1 MKLRVAIVTESFLPQ
16 LNGVTN
22 SVVRVLDSLR
32 ANGHEAIV
40 IAPSNGLADLQLD
53 RTYAGFPIVRVP
65 SLPFRQFPVA
75 MPNPFVASILT
86 KFKPDVLHAAS
97 PFMLGGTAIGIAKR
111 LGIPTVAVYQTD
123 LAGYAARYGVPFVR
137 AVADKVM
144 TNVHGI
150 ADMNLA
156 PTSEASEYLTS
167 LGIRNVSVWGRG
179 VDVERF
185 HPNLKLEAE
194 TLALRERLLA
204 GRAKLIGYVGRLA
217 PEKQVERFAELADI
231 RDCAFV
237 IVGDGAERVRLS
249 KLLPDTHVTFL
260 GSQTGDDLARAYAAL
275 DVFVHFGAEETF
287 GQTIQEALASGVP
300 VVVPDAGGPRQL
312 VSNGETGFLVDPNEK
327 HIARRAVRLLLR
339 EDALRARMG
348 EAGRRAMLGRT
359 WEANNAR
366 LLEFYESVVDNA
378 TISTGQVN
386 ELV

>member
-1 MKLRVAIVTESFLPQ
+1 VKLRVAIVTESFLPQ

-97 PFMLGGTAIGIAKR
+97 PFMLGGAAIGIAKR

-150 ADMNLA
+150 ADINLA
-156 PTSEASEYLTS
+156 PTSEASDYLTS

-179 VDVERF
+179 VDAERF
-185 HPNLKLEAE
+185 HPNLKLQPE

-204 GRAKLIGYVGRLA
+204 GRTKLIGYVGRLA

-231 RDCAFV
+231 RDCAIV
-237 IVGDGAERVRLS
+237 IVGDGAERARLS

-300 VVVPDAGGPRQL
+300 VVVPDAGGPRHL

-366 LLEFYESVVDNA
+366 LLEFYASAVDNA
-378 TISTGQVN
+378 TITTGQVN

>member
-1 MKLRVAIVTESFLPQ
+1 VKLRVAVVTESFLPQ

-40 IAPSNGLADLQLD
+40 IAPSNGLANLQLD

-156 PTSEASEYLTS
+156 PTSEALDYLTS

-204 GRAKLIGYVGRLA
+204 GRTKLIGYVGRLA

-231 RDCAFV
+231 RDCAIV
-237 IVGDGAERVRLS
+237 IVGDGAERARLS

-300 VVVPDAGGPRQL
+300 VVVPDAGGPRHL

-359 WEANNAR
+359 WEVNNAR
-366 LLEFYESVVDNA
+366 LLEFYESVVENA

>member
-65 SLPFRQFPVA
+65 SLPFRQLPVA

-150 ADMNLA
+150 ADINLA
-156 PTSEASEYLTS
+156 PTSEASDYLTS

-179 VDVERF
+179 VDAERF
-185 HPNLKLEAE
+185 HPNLKLQPE

-204 GRAKLIGYVGRLA
+204 GRTKLIGYVGRLA

-231 RDCAFV
+231 RDCAIV
-237 IVGDGAERVRLS
+237 IVGDGAERARLS

-300 VVVPDAGGPRQL
+300 VVVPDAGGPRHL

-366 LLEFYESVVDNA
+366 LLEFYASAVDNA

>member
-1 MKLRVAIVTESFLPQ
+1 
-16 LNGVTN
+16 
-22 SVVRVLDSLR
+22 
-32 ANGHEAIV
+32 
-40 IAPSNGLADLQLD
+40 
-53 RTYAGFPIVRVP
+53 
-65 SLPFRQFPVA
+65 
-75 MPNPFVASILT
+75 
-86 KFKPDVLHAAS
+86 
-97 PFMLGGTAIGIAKR
+97 
-111 LGIPTVAVYQTD
+111 
-123 LAGYAARYGVPFVR
+123 
-137 AVADKVM
+137 M

-150 ADMNLA
+150 ADINLA
-156 PTSEASEYLTS
+156 PTSEASDYLTS

-179 VDVERF
+179 VDAERF
-185 HPNLKLEAE
+185 HPNLKLQPE

-204 GRAKLIGYVGRLA
+204 GRTKLIGYVGRLA

-231 RDCAFV
+231 RDCAIV
-237 IVGDGAERVRLS
+237 IVGDGAERARLS

-300 VVVPDAGGPRQL
+300 VVVPDAGGPRHL

-359 WEANNAR
+359 WEAHNAR
-366 LLEFYESVVDNA
+366 LLEFYASAVDNA
-378 TISTGQVN
+378 TITTGQVN

>member
-97 PFMLGGTAIGIAKR
+97 PFMLGGAAIGIAKR

-150 ADMNLA
+150 ADINLA
-156 PTSEASEYLTS
+156 PTSEASDYLTS

-179 VDVERF
+179 VDAERF
-185 HPNLKLEAE
+185 HPNLKSQPE

-204 GRAKLIGYVGRLA
+204 GRTKLIGYVGRLA

-231 RDCAFV
+231 RDCAIV
-237 IVGDGAERVRLS
+237 IVGDGAERARLS

-300 VVVPDAGGPRQL
+300 VVVPDAGGPRHL

-327 HIARRAVRLLLR
+327 HIARRAVRLLLQ

-366 LLEFYESVVDNA
+366 LFEFYASAVDNA
-378 TISTGQVN
+378 TITTGQVN

>member
-1 MKLRVAIVTESFLPQ
+1 VKLRVAIVTESFLPQ

-65 SLPFRQFPVA
+65 SLPFRQLPVA

-150 ADMNLA
+150 ADINLA
-156 PTSEASEYLTS
+156 PTSEASDYLTS

-179 VDVERF
+179 VDAERF
-185 HPNLKLEAE
+185 HPNLKLQPE

-204 GRAKLIGYVGRLA
+204 GRTKLIGYVGRLA

-231 RDCAFV
+231 RDCAIV
-237 IVGDGAERVRLS
+237 IVGDGAERARLS

-300 VVVPDAGGPRQL
+300 VVVPDAGGPRHL

-366 LLEFYESVVDNA
+366 LLEFYASAVDNA

>member
-1 MKLRVAIVTESFLPQ
+1 VKLRVAIVTESFLPQ

-97 PFMLGGTAIGIAKR
+97 PFMLGGAAIGIAKR

-150 ADMNLA
+150 AAQSIQFGYDKYI
-156 PTSEASEYLTS
+156 S
-167 LGIRNVSVWGRG
+167 
-179 VDVERF
+179 RF
-185 HPNLKLEAE
+185 QLVQQGQK
-194 TLALRERLLA
+194 TLALHSCNRPRNCLSNDSTAINLKAACGNLLN
-204 GRAKLIGYVGRLA
+204 LVVGGL
-217 PEKQVERFAELADI
+217 
-231 RDCAFV
+231 
-237 IVGDGAERVRLS
+237 
-249 KLLPDTHVTFL
+249 L
-260 GSQTGDDLARAYAAL
+260 GS
-275 DVFVHFGAEETF
+275 
-287 GQTIQEALASGVP
+287 
-300 VVVPDAGGPRQL
+300 
-312 VSNGETGFLVDPNEK
+312 
-327 HIARRAVRLLLR
+327 
-339 EDALRARMG
+339 
-348 EAGRRAMLGRT
+348 
-359 WEANNAR
+359 
-366 LLEFYESVVDNA
+366 
-378 TISTGQVN
+378 
-386 ELV
+386 